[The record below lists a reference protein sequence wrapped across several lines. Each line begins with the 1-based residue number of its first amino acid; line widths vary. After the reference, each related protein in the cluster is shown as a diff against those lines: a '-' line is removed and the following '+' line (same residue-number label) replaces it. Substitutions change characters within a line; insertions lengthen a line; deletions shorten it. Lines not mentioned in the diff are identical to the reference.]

1 MKKMTKAY
9 IFLGISICFTILLAK
24 GIYMSK
30 VRNTYLYEIKQV
42 LNVDSH
48 INIESI
54 KKYEDKTNNVIY
66 QLNLGEINGFDIYVK
81 ISNIDNLLE
90 PDRYTNIKVNIED
103 FEVAQMLYNKY
114 GDKYKVVEVTLCG
127 YVNEE
132 ISTDLKYNGAY
143 KFELENILTGNK
155 VTGYIPS
162 NKNLNEMF
170 EVNER
175 EDIDFKF

>member
-1 MKKMTKAY
+1 MRRMIKAY
-9 IFLGISICFTILLAK
+9 IFLGILICFVILLVK

-30 VRNTYLYEIKQV
+30 VRNTYFYDIKQI
-42 LNVDSH
+42 LNIDSH

-54 KKYEDKTNNVIY
+54 KKYKDKTDNVIY

-81 ISNIDNLLE
+81 ISNIDNILE

-114 GDKYKVVEVTLCG
+114 GDKYKVVEVILCG

-132 ISTDLKYNGAY
+132 ISTDSKYNGAY